1 MEAGA
6 LPMAEP
12 LDTTTL
18 NGFMELGD
26 RMADAAGEVLSHY
39 FRTPMK
45 VEAKG
50 DESPVTKADRDAEI
64 AMRALIADA
73 HPDHG
78 ILGEEFDPVNSGAE
92 FTWVLDPIDGTK
104 SFISGKPLFG
114 TLIALAH
121 NGTPVLGIINQ
132 PILSERWRGAEG
144 KPATFNGAPA
154 KVRSCG
160 DIGDAIMYAT
170 SPHMFTGTDA
180 EAYARV
186 RDRVRH
192 PLYGGDCY
200 AYGLLASGHA
210 DLVVEA
216 SLEPYDYAALVPVVE
231 GAGGIITDWA
241 GEKLTL
247 SSDGRVVAAGDATIH
262 AQALDL
268 IGAG

>member
-1 MEAGA
+1 MT
-6 LPMAEP
+6 EP
-12 LDTTTL
+12 LDITTL
-18 NGFMELGD
+18 NGFMDLAD
-26 RMADAAGEVLSHY
+26 RMADAAGEVLNHY
-39 FRTPMK
+39 FRTPMT
-45 VEAKG
+45 VETKG

-64 AMRALIADA
+64 AMRVLIEDA

-78 ILGEEFDPVNSGAE
+78 ILGEEFDPVNPGAE

-104 SFISGKPLFG
+104 SFITGKPLFG
-114 TLIALAH
+114 TLIALAQ
-121 NGTPVLGIINQ
+121 GGRPVLGIINQ
-132 PILSERWRGAEG
+132 PVLSERWRGAEG

-154 KVRSCG
+154 RVRACAG
-160 DIGDAIMYAT
+160 LADAILYAT
-170 SPHMFTGTDA
+170 SPHMFEGPDA
-180 EAYARV
+180 EDFARV

-216 SLEPYDYAALVPVVE
+216 SLQPYDYAALVPVVE

-241 GEKLTL
+241 GERLTL
-247 SSDGRVVAAGDATIH
+247 TSDGRVIAAGDARIH

-268 IGAG
+268 LRGT